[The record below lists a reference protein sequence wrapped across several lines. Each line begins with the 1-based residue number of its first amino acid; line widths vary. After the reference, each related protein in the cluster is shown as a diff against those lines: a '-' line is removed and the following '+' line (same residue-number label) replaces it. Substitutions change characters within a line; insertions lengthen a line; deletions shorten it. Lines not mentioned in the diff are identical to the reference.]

1 MSCRALSV
9 RLALHGLARWDEA
22 VLPRVGL
29 AEAAWPADRRSH
41 LDRNELL
48 EGLLGAIGLASR
60 ATLAQLGHACSV
72 LLYLSEMIIQAM
84 A

>member
-1 MSCRALSV
+1 MSCRALSAH
-9 RLALHGLARWDEA
+9 LALHGLARWGEA

-29 AEAAWPADRRSH
+29 AEAAWPADRRPH

-60 ATLAQLGHACSV
+60 ATPAQLGHACSV
-72 LLYLSEMIIQAM
+72 LLYLSEVIIEAM

>member
-29 AEAAWPADRRSH
+29 AEVAWPTDRRSH

-48 EGLLGAIGLASR
+48 EGLLGAIGLASDTIY
-60 ATLAQLGHACSV
+60 TLDLWRTTA
-72 LLYLSEMIIQAM
+72 
-84 A
+84 

>member
-1 MSCRALSV
+1 MLRKDQECATY
-9 RLALHGLARWDEA
+9 EA
-22 VLPRVGL
+22 VLHQFGI

-72 LLYLSEMIIQAM
+72 LLYLSGVIIQAM